1 MRRLKFTNS
10 DSGHKEFYLIMN
22 ARVNDYFKN
31 RHLSIKANSW
41 MLFKIALLLILFFST
56 YLIIISGAIS
66 GLAIVS
72 ATIFLG
78 FISALIGFNIAHDAA
93 HGALFRSEKMNRL
106 FSYSFELIGLS
117 NYAWKL
123 KHNIIHH
130 NNPNVMGA
138 DFDIEAGPVLR
149 LSPAD
154 KVLPFHKY
162 QHLYAPIV
170 YLLFSLILVFVNDFK
185 IISGNKREEIDGKKH
200 QNNIL
205 PITVFFKSVYLFMM
219 LLLPYFLLPYSFLEV
234 LAAFL
239 MMYALLSVL
248 MAFVLIPSH
257 LFEDTCF
264 GGLNESGKINGNWA
278 LHQMMTTLDYSRKS
292 RVCNWL
298 LGGLNINIVHHLF
311 PGICHIHLI
320 PVSDIIKSCADEYH
334 IRYNEMS
341 MGEAMVSH
349 FKILKQL
356 GRGEK

>member
-1 MRRLKFTNS
+1 MV
-10 DSGHKEFYLIMN
+10 N
-22 ARVNDYFKN
+22 ARVHDYFRE
-31 RHLSIKANSW
+31 RHLSLKANSW
-41 MLFKIALLLILFFST
+41 MLFKITMLLLLYFST
-56 YLIIISGAIS
+56 YIFIISGALNEI
-66 GLAIVS
+66 AILS

-106 FSYSFELIGLS
+106 FAYSFELIGMS

-130 NNPNVMGA
+130 NNPNVMGS

-162 QHLYAPIV
+162 QHIYAPAV
-170 YLLFSLILVFVNDFK
+170 YILFSLILVFVNDFK
-185 IISGNKREEIDGKKH
+185 IICGYRREEIDGKKH
-200 QNNIL
+200 QNHIL
-205 PITVFFKSVYLFMM
+205 PLTVFFKSVYLFMM
-219 LLLPYFLLPYSFLEV
+219 LILPYLMLPYSFLQI

-239 MMYALLSVL
+239 MMHALLSIL

-257 LFEDTCF
+257 LFESTCF
-264 GGLNESGKINGNWA
+264 GSLNESGKINGNWA
-278 LHQMMTTLDYSRKS
+278 IHQMMTTVDYSRKS
-292 RVCNWL
+292 RLCNWL

-311 PGICHIHLI
+311 PGICHVHLI
-320 PVSDIIKSCADEYH
+320 PVSDIIKACADEYH
-334 IRYNEMS
+334 ICYNEMS
-341 MGEAMVSH
+341 MVEAMVSH

-356 GRGEK
+356 GKGDQQ